1 MDSRTICTRVH
12 SEGLSFLTKT
22 LPRLGRAFDEALES
36 GVLHLP
42 RCFKKE
48 HGSVS
53 RPAFMQAYFRT
64 VFDEDGHL
72 RADPNVYAIKHIR
85 QVMFGFYK
93 LELPFASD
101 SERQVIDSFVS
112 TESGLENFN
121 VPIDDIYDVAG
132 WVIEDVFEGFDPKDI
147 KPRHGPGAVATG
159 ERLDSKWTF
168 SRYYFD
174 LHQQY
179 PFSYY
184 MRTNFDHTLDQ
195 WDEMDK
201 LERLSSGVA
210 KVCLVPKDSRGPRL
224 ISCEP
229 LEYQWIQQG
238 LGRKIM
244 SWLEN
249 HHMTSG
255 RVNFSSQQVNRD
267 LALKSSVDRCFS
279 TLDLKDA
286 SDRNSLD
293 LVRYLFRS
301 RIDILRCLEACR
313 TTATKLPDG
322 RVVSLNKFAPMGS
335 ACCFPIEAICFWAII
350 VAARALAEGLTLEDT
365 AATTFVYGDDI
376 IVPTASV
383 AVVTQALE
391 SAGLLVN
398 RTKSCVKGFFR
409 ESCGMD
415 AYQGV
420 EVTPV
425 RFRTLW
431 SGQPSDGSAYTSWVS
446 YMNSLFMRGYQ
457 KCFDFLKAK
466 IESTYG
472 LLPYGIAESSF
483 PNINVPDACLA
494 DGLNALLPL
503 KSRYNASFQRD
514 EFKVRYVRSRTK
526 RTELDSWERLLR
538 NLILGEL
545 VDPTSVVLPYSTRI
559 QYGWKSV

>member
-1 MDSRTICTRVH
+1 MDSRTIRTRVH

-22 LPRLGRAFDEALES
+22 LPKLGRALDEGLES

-42 RCFKKE
+42 RNFRKE
-48 HGSVS
+48 SGSVS
-53 RPAFMQAYFRT
+53 RPAFLQAYFRT

-72 RADPNVYAIKHIR
+72 RDSPNVDAIKHLR
-85 QVMFGFYK
+85 QVLFGFYK
-93 LELPFASD
+93 LELPFAFD
-101 SERQVIDSFVS
+101 SERQVIDAFVE
-112 TESGLENFN
+112 TESVLKDFN
-121 VPIDDIYDVAG
+121 VPINDIYDVAS
-132 WVIEDVFEGFDPKDI
+132 WVIEDVFEGFDPRDI

-159 ERLDSKWTF
+159 ERLDEKWTF
-168 SRYYFD
+168 SRYYFS

-179 PFSYY
+179 PFSQY
-184 MRTNFDHTLDQ
+184 MRTNFDHVLDS
-195 WDEMDK
+195 WDEMDS

-238 LGRKIM
+238 LGRSIM
-244 SWLEN
+244 GWLEN
-249 HHMTSG
+249 HPMTAG
-255 RVNFSSQQVNRD
+255 RVNFSSQQINRD

-293 LVRYLFRS
+293 LVRYLFSS
-301 RIDILRCLEACR
+301 RIDIVRCLEACR

-322 RVVSLNKFAPMGS
+322 RIVPLAKFAPMGS

-350 VAARALAEGLTLEDT
+350 VAARSLAEGLTLADT
-365 AATTFVYGDDI
+365 AASTFVYGDDI
-376 IVPTASV
+376 IVPTNSV
-383 AVVTQALE
+383 EVVTHALE

-415 AYQGV
+415 AYLGV

-431 SGQPSDGSAYTSWVS
+431 SGQPSDGSAYTSWCS
-446 YMNSLFMRGYQ
+446 YMNNLFMRGYT
-457 KCFDFLKAK
+457 KCFDFLKSK
-466 IESTYG
+466 IESVYG
-472 LLPYGIAESSF
+472 ILPYGTITSSF
-483 PNINVPDACLA
+483 PNVNVPDACLA
-494 DGLNALLPL
+494 DGLNAFLPV
-503 KSRYNASFQRD
+503 KSRYNAPLQRD
-514 EFKVRYVRSRTK
+514 EVKVRYVSN
-526 RTELDSWERLLR
+526 RTERSDLDSWERLLR

-545 VDPTSVVLPYSTRI
+545 VDPTTVVLPYSTRI
-559 QYGWKSV
+559 KYGWKSV